1 MKQTR
6 VWRERIEFEKTSH
19 DIKASLDDR
28 HASIAS
34 GRVSGSSARVSAQH
48 IRRHTRTHRHRQARR
63 SPGRR
68 PREIAPARRA
78 PHGTAGDTNWCP
90 VFSPVL
96 RTKGE
101 PALPMS
107 CFFQSYQFGLRGR
120 GARGYETDSD
130 TALLCAPERSPS
142 RPNRVDVLDSHVKR
156 PDVSTSGYSG
166 KPRSSSPGTKSGMM
180 RMIGHPLLGE

>member
-6 VWRERIEFEKTSH
+6 VWRERIYEKTSH

-48 IRRHTRTHRHRQARR
+48 IRRHTRLTAAVT
-63 SPGRR
+63 GERR
-68 PREIAPARRA
+68 PRDRPRA
-78 PHGTAGDTNWCP
+78 PRTTRHSRGYKLVSRLFPRYCEQKGSLPSRCP
-90 VFSPVL
+90 
-96 RTKGE
+96 E
-101 PALPMS
+101 
-107 CFFQSYQFGLRGR
+107 FFQSYQFGLRG
-120 GARGYETDSD
+120 RGYETDSD